1 MRKNGAF
8 GISEKAHYA
17 SVTLPRFMRRLSSE
31 TIWSMSVG
39 EMLQATLGSR
49 NILRVL
55 VSWPEED
62 HGRGGETWLTAS
74 RRSCTSSDCTTW
86 PSNLAGAS
94 QLNCAAASPRES
106 FLRYGR
112 SLSIASKVSAT
123 ATIFTGNET
132 SS

>member
-1 MRKNGAF
+1 
-8 GISEKAHYA
+8 
-17 SVTLPRFMRRLSSE
+17 
-31 TIWSMSVG
+31 MSVG

-49 NILRVL
+49 NILRVR
-55 VSWPEED
+55 VSWPPED

-74 RRSCTSSDCTTW
+74 RRSCTSRDCTTW

-112 SLSIASKVSAT
+112 SLSMRS
-123 ATIFTGNET
+123 EEHT
-132 SS
+132 SELQSHVNLVCRLLLEKKKSRSQ